1 MRKLENI
8 FILPHLTVRSGP
20 LSTLR
25 LNTRTDNLIL
35 EIKRQTNIALYVSS
49 YLVWNL
55 ILIQVT
61 SLSYWGLMVLG
72 HWSHLKADRDLIP
85 WREFASAGL
94 ADCLLIPA
102 IMIKFLTRYVVAAVL
117 LGKLCIK
124 GRLQL
129 LEAPRLPITPV
140 CPRLPITPLGQ
151 TTCVIYNWHCHLDG
165 GKWTLAPN
173 RWIHRCH

>member
-35 EIKRQTNIALYVSS
+35 EIKRQTNIAQYVSS
-49 YLVWNL
+49 YLVCNL

-72 HWSHLKADRDLIP
+72 H
-85 WREFASAGL
+85 
-94 ADCLLIPA
+94 
-102 IMIKFLTRYVVAAVL
+102 
-117 LGKLCIK
+117 
-124 GRLQL
+124 
-129 LEAPRLPITPV
+129 
-140 CPRLPITPLGQ
+140 
-151 TTCVIYNWHCHLDG
+151 
-165 GKWTLAPN
+165 
-173 RWIHRCH
+173 